1 MSGDLRGKGVKVRP
15 TLNLIVVK
23 KSLWTLLFLFVYVLG
38 SQLTLPFLDM
48 KAILSE
54 NNASHS
60 LYYVTSLMGSNLRS
74 LSLFSIGLS
83 PWMSAML
90 IWQMFSSLKILGL
103 DTLPIEVQERRRMYL
118 TLVIAFI
125 QSLAL
130 VINLPL
136 QTGRSTIGILLLNIL
151 ILIAGTFFL
160 IWLADLN
167 AAMGLGG
174 SVMIVM
180 VGMIAYVPQDIWS
193 SIQEFNIKPIWIAS
207 LSLVSL
213 LFLYLAVVV
222 ERSKYRI
229 PVNKMTIHNRFKD
242 YSYLD
247 IRLNPAGGMP
257 IMYAITVVGIPQYF
271 LLFLLFFQ
279 PNNLT
284 IGQWIIDLST
294 GELAWFLL
302 YLLTIFALSLIFS
315 FVNVNGE
322 QIADRM
328 QRNGE
333 YIEDVYPGLATEK
346 FINRLVFRFAIFGAI
361 YLIVLSGLPMM
372 ILLWDSRYIRLSVIP
387 GIFLIFIGMVFTI
400 RDEIEVLTLNERY
413 QSLL

>member
-1 MSGDLRGKGVKVRP
+1 MSGDLRGKGVKVKP

-103 DTLPIEVQERRRMYL
+103 DTLPIEVQGRRRMYL

-229 PVNKMTIHNRFKD
+229 PV
-242 YSYLD
+242 SY
-247 IRLNPAGGMP
+247 
-257 IMYAITVVGIPQYF
+257 TH
-271 LLFLLFFQ
+271 
-279 PNNLT
+279 
-284 IGQWIIDLST
+284 
-294 GELAWFLL
+294 
-302 YLLTIFALSLIFS
+302 
-315 FVNVNGE
+315 
-322 QIADRM
+322 
-328 QRNGE
+328 
-333 YIEDVYPGLATEK
+333 
-346 FINRLVFRFAIFGAI
+346 
-361 YLIVLSGLPMM
+361 
-372 ILLWDSRYIRLSVIP
+372 
-387 GIFLIFIGMVFTI
+387 
-400 RDEIEVLTLNERY
+400 LTLPTIA
-413 QSLL
+413 